1 MDLSLKSKEK
11 SLSLRNLKEKMSIK
25 GSISD
30 KFSKLKKSGQPKYS
44 GENQVIIYINEHSY
58 YSKKH

>member
-1 MDLSLKSKEK
+1 MMDLSLKSKEK

-30 KFSKLKKSGQPKYS
+30 KFTKLKKSGQPKFS
-44 GENQVIIYINEHSY
+44 GENQVTIFNEFFF
-58 YSKKH
+58 